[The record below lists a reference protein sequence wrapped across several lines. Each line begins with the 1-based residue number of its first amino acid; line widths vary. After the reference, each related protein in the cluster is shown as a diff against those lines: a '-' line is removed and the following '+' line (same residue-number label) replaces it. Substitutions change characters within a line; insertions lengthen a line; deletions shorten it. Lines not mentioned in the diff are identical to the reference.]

1 MELLHIIKGGLRQQ
15 VTETAYLKLYKPNG
29 WNIDS
34 QEKPPS
40 NPVQETVKSLP
51 TQTQVKN
58 YIDMTRRQ
66 PKKFDDKLFCSDS
79 G

>member
-1 MELLHIIKGGLRQQ
+1 MLNIIKGGLRQQ
-15 VTETAYLKLYKPNG
+15 VTEAAYKKLYEPHG
-29 WNIDS
+29 WNIDG
-34 QEKPPS
+34 QEVPPPD
-40 NPVQETVKSLP
+40 PVQETVKSLP

-66 PKKFDDKLFCSDS
+66 PKKFDDKLFYSDS